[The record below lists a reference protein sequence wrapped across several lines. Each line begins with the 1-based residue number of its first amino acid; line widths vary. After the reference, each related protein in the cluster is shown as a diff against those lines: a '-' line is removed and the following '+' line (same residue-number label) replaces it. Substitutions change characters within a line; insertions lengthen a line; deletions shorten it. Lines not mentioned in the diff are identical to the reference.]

1 MRIVPATWSG
11 ILIVLG
17 AGIGSALAQVYP
29 SRTITLVVP
38 YAPGG
43 GADIVGRTISQPL
56 AELLGQQIVVD
67 NRAGAGGNLGAAL
80 VAKAA
85 PDGYTLMLGTSTH
98 ATNASLYA
106 KVPYDLVRDFAP
118 VSMLSSTPL
127 VLVVHPSLPAPSVK
141 LLVAFAKAR
150 PGQLNYSSGGNGST
164 PHLAAELFKSAAHIE
179 ITHVPYKG
187 VAQAMT
193 DVMSGQVQLMFPSI
207 SSASPHIN
215 SGRLRAL
222 AVTGAKRSQSAQK
235 LPTMIESG
243 FSDFDV
249 SIWNAIFVP
258 ANTPTGIINKLNADI
273 ARVLSVG
280 DVRERMAN
288 SGVVPISS
296 TAEELAAYVKVEL
309 TRWAKAVKES
319 GARID

>member
-1 MRIVPATWSG
+1 MRIVAAKWSG
-11 ILIVLG
+11 ILIVFA
-17 AGIGSALAQVYP
+17 AGIGSAPAQVYP
-29 SRTITLVVP
+29 SRTVTLVVP

-127 VLVVHPSLPAPSVK
+127 VLVVHPSLPTSSVK
-141 LLVAFAKAR
+141 QLVAFAKGR

-193 DVMSGQVQLMFPSI
+193 DVMSGQVQFMFPSI

-215 SGRLRAL
+215 SARLRAL
-222 AVTGAKRSQSAQK
+222 AVTGAKRSQSVQK

-243 FSDFDV
+243 FPDFDV

-258 ANTPTGIINKLNADI
+258 ANTPAGIINRLNADI
-273 ARVLSVG
+273 VRVLNVG

-309 TRWAKAVKES
+309 ARWAKAVKES